1 MANNGEDENEDEP
14 CGIRR
19 HFAMMEEYILG
30 LFRKIAEGVS
40 KGGE

>member
-19 HFAMMEEYILG
+19 HFAMMEEY
-30 LFRKIAEGVS
+30 AEGVS
-40 KGGE
+40 KGRE